1 MHLAMRRSL
10 PFLPKGLPSRAFCVP
25 QYSRLAPSFS
35 TSSRSTTSIEPDQYV
50 PYYYAAVE
58 PTFGYRPGGYHPIR
72 VGDTFHGRY
81 HVHHKL
87 GHSGHS
93 TSWLARDKTQS
104 KYVAVKVGIA
114 DSNNKG
120 VEILSRLSRPIHGSD
135 SRGRDMIISVL
146 DHFNLDGPNGTHSC
160 SVTMPART
168 SLALL
173 AGYRCSCYHLPVVRS
188 LAAQM
193 AIAVAYI
200 HNQGIVHGG

>member
-1 MHLAMRRSL
+1 MRRSL
-10 PFLPKGLPSRAFCVP
+10 SFFPRGLPSRPFCVS
-25 QYSRLAPSFS
+25 QYSRLALSFS
-35 TSSRSTTSIEPDQYV
+35 SSSRFSPSTERNQYV
-50 PYYYAAVE
+50 PYYNAATE

-72 VGDTFHGRY
+72 IGDTLHGRY

-87 GHSGHS
+87 GHSAHS

-120 VEILSRLSRPIHGSD
+120 VEILSRLSKPIRGND
-135 SRGRDMIISVL
+135 SRGKDMIISVL

-160 SVTMPART
+160 SVTIPART

-193 AIAVAYI
+193 VIALAYI
-200 HNQGIVHGG
+200 HNQGVVHGG